1 MKKTPIL
8 LGVNID
14 HVATLRQ
21 ARGTRY
27 PDPIQ
32 AALVAEQ
39 AGADGITAHLREDR
53 RHIQDR
59 DIFLLKDILH
69 TRLNMEMAVTD
80 EMINLALKVQPYA
93 CCLVPEKRE
102 ELTTE
107 GGLDIAGNFNRMEWA
122 CVTLKEAGIEVSLF
136 IDPDKNQIDAAVK
149 AGAPV
154 VELHTGCYAE
164 AITLEQKNQELLRIK
179 QAACYAHS
187 AGLQV
192 NAGHGLHFHNVEEIC
207 ALPEIVELNIGHSII
222 AQALFSGLAQTVKDL
237 TQIMRRARSGA

>member
-1 MKKTPIL
+1 MEKQIIL

-27 PDPIQ
+27 PDPVQ
-32 AALVAEQ
+32 AALMAEQ

-59 DIFLLKDILH
+59 DIFLLKDMLQ
-69 TRLNMEMAVTD
+69 TKLNLEMAVTD
-80 EMINLALKVQPYA
+80 AMLKIATQVEPQA
-93 CCLVPEKRE
+93 CCLVPERRE

-107 GGLDIAGNFNRMEWA
+107 GGLDVAGSADKMRDA
-122 CVTLKEAGIEVSLF
+122 CQGLAEAGVEVSLF
-136 IDPDKNQIDAAVK
+136 IDPEIKQIDAALK

-154 VELHTGCYAE
+154 IELHTGRYADAE
-164 AITLEQKNQELLRIK
+164 TKALQQQELQRIRL
-179 QAACYAHS
+179 AAEYAHR

-192 NAGHGLHFHNVEEIC
+192 NAGHGLNLYNVEAIC
-207 ALPEIVELNIGHSII
+207 RIEQIVELNIGHSLI
-222 AQALFSGLAQTVKDL
+222 AQALFGGLDQSVRDMKRV
-237 TQIMRRARSGA
+237 MREARLHR